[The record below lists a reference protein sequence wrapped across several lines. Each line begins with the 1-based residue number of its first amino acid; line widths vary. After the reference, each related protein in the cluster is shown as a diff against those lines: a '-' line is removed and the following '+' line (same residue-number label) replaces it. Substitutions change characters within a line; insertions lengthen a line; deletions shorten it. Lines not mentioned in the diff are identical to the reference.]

1 MSNPRNLKVRLSYA
15 LASLVFLLLFNL
27 THTSESRRSLQRD
40 YDQWF
45 GELEPKLYN
54 PALTGTP
61 LPALAV
67 QVEAPSRQLHLTL
80 ALSASQENALRE
92 RVLRIMQMAKE
103 ANLFSLTPRRSGEI
117 TFAIRSEAQNFSVSF
132 DPGDIEGNAQA
143 QAMLK
148 LLQIY
153 SLTLTEEKKDEK
165 SN

>member
-1 MSNPRNLKVRLSYA
+1 MTNPRSIKLRISYA
-15 LASLVFLLLFNL
+15 LASVLCLVVFNL
-27 THTSESRRSLQRD
+27 LHTTEQRRTMQRS

-67 QVEAPSRQLHLTL
+67 QVDAPVRKLHLTL
-80 ALSASQENALRE
+80 ALTPTGESPLRE

-103 ANLFSLTPRRSGEI
+103 ANLFSLQPRQNGEI
-117 TFAIRSEAQNFSVSF
+117 TFAIRSDAQNFSVSF
-132 DPGDIEGNAQA
+132 DPKDIEGNAQA

-153 SLTLTEEKKDEK
+153 SVTPSEEKKDEEPR
-165 SN
+165 